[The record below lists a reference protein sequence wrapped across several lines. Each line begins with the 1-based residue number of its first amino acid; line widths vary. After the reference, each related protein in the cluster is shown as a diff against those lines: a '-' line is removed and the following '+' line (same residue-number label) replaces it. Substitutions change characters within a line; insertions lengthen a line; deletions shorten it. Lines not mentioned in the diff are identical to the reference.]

1 MANTLIGRKRIRK
14 FFGKIKEVAEMPNLI
29 EVQKA
34 SYDQF
39 LMVEEPKG
47 GRQEEGLQAV
57 FKSVFPI
64 SDFSSTALLEFVKY
78 TFEPPKYDV
87 DECRQRGMTFA
98 APLKVTLR
106 LIVFD
111 VDPDT
116 GARSVKDIKEQDV
129 YMGDMP
135 LMTDNGT
142 FIVNGTERVIVS
154 QMHRSPGVF
163 FDHDKGKTHSSG
175 KLLFAARI
183 IPYRGSWLDIEF
195 DAKDIVYARID
206 RKRKLPVTSLL
217 YALGLDG
224 EEILNTFYNRIV
236 YARAKTGWR
245 VPFDAERMKG
255 FKATVDLVDADS
267 GEVVLEAGKKLT
279 ARTARQLAEKGL
291 KALRASD
298 EDLIGQY
305 IAEDLVNAEDRRDLC
320 RSRRRDLREA
330 PEGVGGGG
338 AQRRSRSSTSTTSMS
353 APTSATRSSSTRRR
367 RARTRCSTSTA

>member
-1 MANTLIGRKRIRK
+1 MANTLVGRKRIRK
-14 FFGKIKEVAEMPNLI
+14 FFGKIREVAEMPNLI

-39 LMVEEPKG
+39 LMVDEPEG
-47 GRQEEGLQAV
+47 GRADEGLQSV

-64 SDFSSTALLEFVKY
+64 SDFASTALLEFVRY
-78 TFEPPKYDV
+78 TFEQPKYDV
-87 DECRQRGMTFA
+87 DECRQRGITFA

-116 GARSVKDIKEQDV
+116 GAKSVKDIKEQDV

-183 IPYRGSWLDIEF
+183 IPYRAPGS
-195 DAKDIVYARID
+195 
-206 RKRKLPVTSLL
+206 T
-217 YALGLDG
+217 
-224 EEILNTFYNRIV
+224 
-236 YARAKTGWR
+236 
-245 VPFDAERMKG
+245 
-255 FKATVDLVDADS
+255 
-267 GEVVLEAGKKLT
+267 
-279 ARTARQLAEKGL
+279 
-291 KALRASD
+291 
-298 EDLIGQY
+298 
-305 IAEDLVNAEDRRDLC
+305 
-320 RSRRRDLREA
+320 
-330 PEGVGGGG
+330 
-338 AQRRSRSSTSTTSMS
+338 
-353 APTSATRSSSTRRR
+353 SSSTP
-367 RARTRCSTSTA
+367 RTSCTCASTASASCRSPRCCSPSASTAKKSSRPSTTASPTSGTGRTGACRSTPSV